1 MANVFSPFGFRQFR
15 RLDGGAPTAGF
26 DTLSIASSDTNLY
39 FTGDPVAT
47 STTGPYITVPSTGT
61 VQIRGIFMGCEFFSP
76 TVNRKVWSPFFPG
89 SVQTSSGTNDALAW
103 VCTDPDMLW
112 IVQSSTT
119 ATIGSSQIG
128 LNFGITT
135 SASSLGN
142 TTTGIS
148 NVSLGST
155 TVASAS
161 SGSSFPFR
169 LMDFWS
175 NWNAPSNGG
184 FNFPANIPG
193 TGAVVNGTDN
203 TSAGMIVVVAP
214 NAWDRKVLTGV

>member
-47 STTGPYITVPSTGT
+47 SASHPYVTVPSTG
-61 VQIRGIFMGCEFFSP
+61 VSQLRGIFLGCEFFSP
-76 TVNRKVWSPFFPG
+76 TVGRKVWSPFFPG
-89 SVQTSSGTNDALAW
+89 SVQTSSGTNDAIAW
-103 VCTDPDMLW
+103 VCTDPDMMW
-112 IVQSSTT
+112 IVQTSTGT
-119 ATIGSSQIG
+119 TVTSTMIGS
-128 LNFGITT
+128 NFAFTVA
-135 SASSLGN
+135 ASSLGN
-142 TTTGIS
+142 QTTGIS
-148 NVSLGST
+148 NVSL
-155 TVASAS
+155 AS
-161 SGSSFPFR
+161 STATTTSSGPFR

-175 NWNAPSNGG
+175 NWNAPTSG
-184 FNFPANIPG
+184 NFSFSANIPG

-214 NAWDRKVLTGV
+214 NLWDRRTTTTN